1 MELFQNGE
9 LRGLVTTDIMARGLD
24 ISDITHVINLQL
36 PETPEHYIHRIGRT
50 GRADKEGIAISL
62 ISPKEEEE
70 F

>member
-36 PETPEHYIHRIGRT
+36 PETQNNTYI
-50 GRADKEGIAISL
+50 E
-62 ISPKEEEE
+62 
-70 F
+70 